1 MKLSTSITVPLSPT
15 EELGTNDD
23 DLQYSRPQYQ
33 SFDSFEETK
42 LKKDIIKPAYNI
54 KHFYLP
60 PPTSPLEDTITS
72 LVSNSSPSSY
82 FDINSPIIPPISDS
96 YNTNLISHGLPN
108 PASNASIK
116 SRSDIYLEPQV
127 LTVIQPEVIMKN
139 EQVLVSTQL
148 QKSESALATE
158 IIEKNLLNENYI
170 DWAVFSQILEMD
182 EDAVVHEFSRNL
194 LQNYFDQA
202 HQTFKNME
210 EALAKANARRLADLA
225 LQLQGSSAAL
235 GFTSVTAVC
244 EAIHVLSNKAT
255 DEASSIDEIRE
266 LYFQVRHSYSDTRFL
281 LVEFFGRSF
290 E

>member
-1 MKLSTSITVPLSPT
+1 MKLTTPITVPLSPT

-23 DLQYSRPQYQ
+23 GFKYSRPQYQ
-33 SFDSFEETK
+33 SFDSFEETR
-42 LKKDIIKPAYNI
+42 LKKDIIKPTYNI

-60 PPTSPLEDTITS
+60 PPTSPLDDTITS
-72 LVSNSSPSSY
+72 LISDSSPSSY
-82 FDINSPIIPPISDS
+82 FDINSSIVPPKTDT
-96 YNTNLISHGLPN
+96 YNTDLIFRDLPN
-108 PASNASIK
+108 SASNAYIK
-116 SRSDIYLEPQV
+116 SRSTVYLEPQV
-127 LTVIQPEVIMKN
+127 IMKK

-148 QKSESALATE
+148 QKSESTVATE
-158 IIEKNLLNENYI
+158 IIQKNLLNENYI

-182 EDAVVHEFSRNL
+182 EDTVVHEFSRNL

-202 HQTFKNME
+202 HQTFQDIE
-210 EALAKANARRLADLA
+210 EALAQANARRLADLA

-255 DEASSIDEIRE
+255 DEASSVDEIRE